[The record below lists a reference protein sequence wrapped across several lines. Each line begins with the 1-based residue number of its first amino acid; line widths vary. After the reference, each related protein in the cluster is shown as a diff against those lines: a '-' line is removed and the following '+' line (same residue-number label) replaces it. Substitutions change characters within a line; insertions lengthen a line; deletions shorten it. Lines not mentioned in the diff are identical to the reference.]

1 MSGRIEDAP
10 PAADAQDPRRVD
22 PELLRRY
29 DVRGP
34 RYTSYPPANHFA
46 EIDPERVA
54 EAWRARRALDPD
66 PGLGLYV
73 HVPFCAVRC
82 AFCGCHT
89 TTARPQAEV
98 DAYVDAVQDEMALA
112 AEVVSADRIVRQ
124 VAIGGG
130 TPNDLGAERI
140 ERLLAGMERSFRI
153 AGDAERSVEIDPRT
167 ATAGRIERFVAHG
180 FRRFSLGVQDM
191 DDAIIAPL
199 RPGAGVAHVR
209 RVVAVLRASGIEH
222 INFDLIY
229 GLPGQTPET
238 MARGAEAL
246 VELGP
251 TRVALYSY
259 AHVPWLHP
267 HQAALASRGLPT
279 ADEKLR
285 LFLAAMDVLRAAGL
299 VPIGMDH
306 FAMPS
311 DPLARAAA
319 AGTLHR
325 NFMGYTTQRGLDL
338 LAFGPSGIS
347 AVGPVYSQN
356 AKETAAYL
364 DAVARGRL
372 PVYRGY
378 FLSRDDEIRREL
390 LLDVFCNF
398 RADLVALGR
407 RFGIDAATYFADD
420 LARLG
425 PMIADGL
432 VEADGGRVAVT
443 ARGRFFVRNVCM
455 AFDRHL
461 EAVAGG
467 QIYSRT
473 V

>member
-1 MSGRIEDAP
+1 VSAAEPGG
-10 PAADAQDPRRVD
+10 PAAGAQDPRLAD

-46 EIDPERVA
+46 PIDPLRVA
-54 EAWRARRALDPD
+54 EAWRARRSLAGD
-66 PGLGLYV
+66 PGLALYV

-89 TTARPQAEV
+89 TTGCAPAEI
-98 DAYVDAVQDEMALA
+98 DSYVDTLVAEMARA
-112 AEVVSADRIVRQ
+112 AEIVSSARVVRW

-130 TPNDLGAERI
+130 TPNSLSAGGIDRF
-140 ERLLAGMERSFRI
+140 LAALRRTWRV
-153 AGDAERSVEIDPRT
+153 ADDAELSVEVDPRT
-167 ATAGRIERFVAHG
+167 ATAEKLARFAAHG
-180 FRRFSLGVQDM
+180 CNRFSLGVQDL

-199 RPGAGVAHVR
+199 RPGAGEAAVR
-209 RVVAVLRASGIEH
+209 RAVETLRGLGVAE

-238 MARGAEAL
+238 MVRGAHKLAAL
-246 VELGP
+246 AP
-251 TRVALYSY
+251 SRVALYSY

-267 HQAALASRGLPT
+267 HQEALAARGLPGGE
-279 ADEKLR
+279 EKLR
-285 LFLAAMDVLRAAGL
+285 LFLSAMDELHAAGY
-299 VPIGMDH
+299 VSIGMDH
-306 FAMPS
+306 FARPE

-319 AGTLHR
+319 SGTLHR

-338 LAFGPSGIS
+338 VAFGASGIS

-356 AKETAAYL
+356 AKDAAAYRA
-364 DAVARGRL
+364 AVAAGGL
-372 PVYRGY
+372 PAQRGY
-378 FLSRDDEIRREL
+378 FLTPDDEIRREL

-398 RADLVALGR
+398 RTDLAALGR
-407 RFGIDAATYFADD
+407 RFGIDPGSYFAED
-420 LARLG
+420 LARLA
-425 PMIADGL
+425 PMIADGI
-432 VEADGGRVAVT
+432 VAADAARVAVT
-443 ARGRFFVRNVCM
+443 PRGRFFVRNVCM

-461 EAVAGG
+461 GAAAGDNL
-467 QIYSRT
+467 YSRT